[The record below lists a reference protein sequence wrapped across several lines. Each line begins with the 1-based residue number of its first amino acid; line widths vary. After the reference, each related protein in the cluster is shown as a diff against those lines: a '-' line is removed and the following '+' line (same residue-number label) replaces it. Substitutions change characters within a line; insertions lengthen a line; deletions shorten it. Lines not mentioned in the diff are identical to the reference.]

1 MLLYMP
7 YGDTNHALV
16 GFEVD
21 AILMEPAIIEAQ
33 Q

>member
-1 MLLYMP
+1 MP